1 MDGGTSL
8 ISLGDHYGRFSRGW
22 DDGEVAE
29 FGAPSELLAKE
40 GSLFGALL
48 AQSRASNRG
57 GGGAK

>member
-1 MDGGTSL
+1 MLRDCTVVCVAHRIETIADYDQIL
-8 ISLGDHYGRFSRGW
+8 VL

-48 AQSRASNRG
+48 AESDASS
-57 GGGAK
+57 GA